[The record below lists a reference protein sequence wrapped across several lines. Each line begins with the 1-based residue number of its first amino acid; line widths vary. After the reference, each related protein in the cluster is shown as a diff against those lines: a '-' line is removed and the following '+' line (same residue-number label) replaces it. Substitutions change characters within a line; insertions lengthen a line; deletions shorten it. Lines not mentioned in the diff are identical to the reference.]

1 MDISVIKPVSEGLPV
16 EIVHPATGE
25 PLGIT
30 VRVRSSEEKVVKDVA
45 RAFLDKQT
53 KLKARGKDLTT
64 DDYEM
69 WRIKTLQAAII
80 SWTWGKDTSWNGK
93 KPEPDLEF
101 LTELVHSATWFAEQ
115 IEDVA
120 KDTSAFFLNSKA
132 ISSAQ

>member
-45 RAFLDKQT
+45 RQFLDKQT

-64 DDYEM
+64 DDYEL
-69 WRIKTLQAAII
+69 WRIKTLQTSII
-80 SWTWGKDTSWNGK
+80 SWTWGKDVSWNGK
-93 KPEPDLEF
+93 KPDPDIEF
-101 LTELVHSATWFAEQ
+101 LTELVQTATWFAEQ

-120 KDTSAFFLNSKA
+120 RDTSAFFLNSKA
-132 ISSAQ
+132 TSSAQ

>member
-1 MDISVIKPVSEGLPV
+1 LDISVIKPVSEGLPV

-45 RAFLDKQT
+45 RQFLDKQT

-64 DDYEM
+64 DDYEL
-69 WRIKTLQAAII
+69 WRIKTLQTSII
-80 SWTWGKDTSWNGK
+80 SWTWGKDVSWNGK
-93 KPEPDLEF
+93 KPDPDIEF
-101 LTELVHSATWFAEQ
+101 LTELVQTATWFAEQ

-120 KDTSAFFLNSKA
+120 RDTSAFFLNSKA
-132 ISSAQ
+132 TSSAQ

>member
-16 EIVHPATGE
+16 EIIHPASGE

-30 VRVRSSEEKVVKDVA
+30 VRVRSSEEKSVKDVA

-64 DDYEM
+64 DDYEL
-69 WRIKTLQAAII
+69 WRIKTLQAVII
-80 SWTWGKDTSWNGK
+80 KWEWAKDTNWNGK
-93 KPEPDLEF
+93 KPDPDLDI
-101 LTELVHSATWFAEQ
+101 LTEIVHTATWFAEQ

-120 KDTSAFFLNSKA
+120 KDTSAFFLSSKA

>member
-30 VRVRSSEEKVVKDVA
+30 VRVRSSEEKMVKDVA
-45 RAFLDKQT
+45 RQFLDKQT
-53 KLKARGKDLTT
+53 KLKARGKDLST
-64 DDYEM
+64 DDYEL
-69 WRIKTLQAAII
+69 WRIKTLQASII

-93 KPEPDLEF
+93 KPEPDVEF
-101 LTELVHSATWFAEQ
+101 LTELVQTATWFAEQ

-120 KDTSAFFLNSKA
+120 RDTSAFFLNSKTT
-132 ISSAQ
+132 SSAQ